1 MCIQY
6 MLFLHRVYKFHT
18 SRSRLTEQQKA
29 LLLAYAELE
38 RAPGTVTGVTRN
50 SSGVLIVGFHTRIL
64 YLKTTYCILLKKFIL
79 NLDLSNWFYSDDL
92 IF

>member
-1 MCIQY
+1 

-38 RAPGTVTGVTRN
+38 RAPGTVTGLTRN
-50 SSGVLIVGFHTRIL
+50 SSGVLLVGFHTQIL
-64 YLKTTYCILLKKFIL
+64 YVLKNNVLYPLKKLIL
-79 NLDLSNWFYSDDL
+79 NLDLST
-92 IF
+92 